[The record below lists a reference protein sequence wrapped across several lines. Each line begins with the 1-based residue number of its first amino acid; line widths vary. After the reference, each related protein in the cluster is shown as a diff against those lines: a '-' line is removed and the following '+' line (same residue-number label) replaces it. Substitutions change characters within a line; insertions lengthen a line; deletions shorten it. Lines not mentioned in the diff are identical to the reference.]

1 MHRTKFLEYSRWV
14 SVLKQ
19 LQAKTYLS
27 TKVMMVQLLLAKF
40 VQELPSHLVDH
51 KTNLAV
57 ERLEIP
63 HSDRLFAQFSRL

>member
-27 TKVMMVQLLLAKF
+27 TKVMMAQLLFAKF
-40 VQELPSHLVDH
+40 VQELPSHLVDR

-63 HSDRLFAQFSRL
+63 HSDRLFA